1 MKKIILSIIGLII
14 VAIFF
19 FVRFENNENT
29 TKSLT
34 TNKAIEKNIS
44 TDTEKTSI
52 KKNKYNKVKNRLEYS
67 KIKKEENISKTRYQ
81 SFKVDNNFSN
91 TAIVKTFDKKSVLKK
106 EKVIKLQ
113 KKIFLDMQKKMLTE
127 MQKIPDCLENAQNK
141 KEALQCSRKL
151 RELNTEFEL
160 SIGIVREQNTTNL
173 NKDFKW
179 NETTKENMIKELDKG
194 IENMQNLFDCLQA
207 SDTQKEQDKCFKGNF
222 NI

>member
-1 MKKIILSIIGLII
+1 
-14 VAIFF
+14 
-19 FVRFENNENT
+19 
-29 TKSLT
+29 
-34 TNKAIEKNIS
+34 
-44 TDTEKTSI
+44 
-52 KKNKYNKVKNRLEYS
+52 
-67 KIKKEENISKTRYQ
+67 
-81 SFKVDNNFSN
+81 
-91 TAIVKTFDKKSVLKK
+91 
-106 EKVIKLQ
+106 
-113 KKIFLDMQKKMLTE
+113 MQKKMLTE